1 MSFHGPDPLP
11 APEEPVSTGLF
22 RRVVVYGLCLVAL
35 GLLAW
40 RAVDL
45 QVTDG
50 DFLQG
55 QGVARHERSVK
66 MPAHRGRILDRHGQP
81 LAVSAPV
88 ESVWAIPHEL
98 RANAERLPELARAL
112 GVSLKFL
119 RKRAA
124 SGRQFVY
131 LRRHMVPEDADRV
144 TALEVG
150 GVHTLREYRRFYP
163 AGEATS
169 HLLGFTN
176 IDDAGQEGVE
186 LVFDDWLAGVP
197 GQRRVIKDRLGRVIG
212 HLGVDREPRPGR
224 DLVLSIDHRIQYLAY
239 RELKAAVRANKA
251 KSGAA
256 VVLDPHTG
264 ELLAAVNQPAF
275 NPNNRR
281 RLNPG
286 QMRNR
291 AFTDQFEPGSTMK
304 PLTILAGLTSGQYQ
318 PDTEIDTRPGW
329 YTVTGKKVQDDRNF
343 GVIDVAGVIKHSSN
357 VGASKISLS
366 LERSHVARVYQSA
379 GLGEQTGSG
388 FPGESG
394 GTLRSWRDWRPIE
407 QATMSFGY
415 GLSVTAVQLAR
426 AYAMIAS
433 DGVLRPVTLMKRD
446 AAEEA
451 EGHSVFRAGD
461 VRRVRA
467 MMEAVVGP
475 EGTGYRARVP
485 GYRVAGK
492 TGTVHKSTA
501 QGYAE
506 DRYVSVF
513 AGMAPAANP
522 RFVMVVMIDDPG
534 AGEHYGGRVAAPVFA
549 KVAAG
554 ALRILNVKPDMPVQ
568 AGPLLPPDALAD
580 ADGEASS

>member
-1 MSFHGPDPLP
+1 MSFQPPEPLP
-11 APEEPVSTGLF
+11 AADGPAPTGLF
-22 RRVVVYGLCLVAL
+22 RRVVVYAMCLLAL
-35 GLLAW
+35 GLLGW

-98 RANAERLPELARAL
+98 RSNAERLPELAKAL

-131 LRRHMVPEDADRV
+131 LRRHMVPEDAGQV
-144 TALEVG
+144 MALKVR

-186 LVFDDWLAGVP
+186 LVFDDWLAGSP

-212 HLGVDREPRPGR
+212 HLGVDEEPRPGR
-224 DLVLSIDHRIQYLAY
+224 DLNLSIDHRIQYLAY
-239 RELKAAVRANKA
+239 RELKAAVNANKA

-256 VVLDPHTG
+256 VVLDPRTG
-264 ELLAAVNQPAF
+264 EILAAVNQPAF

-281 RLNPG
+281 RLNAG

-304 PLTILAGLTSGQYQ
+304 PLTILAGLTSGRYQ
-318 PDTEIDTRPGW
+318 PDTVIDTRPGW

-366 LERSHVARVYQSA
+366 LERSHVAHVYQSA

-388 FPGESG
+388 FPGESS
-394 GTLRSWRDWRPIE
+394 GTLRTWRDWRPIE

-415 GLSVTAVQLAR
+415 GLSVTAIQLAR
-426 AYAMIAS
+426 AYAMIAA
-433 DGVLRPVTLMKRD
+433 DGVLRPVTLVKRD
-446 AAEEA
+446 RADEMN
-451 EGHSVFRAGD
+451 GQSVFRAGD

-475 EGTGYRARVP
+475 EGTGFRARVP

-522 RFVMVVMIDDPG
+522 RFVMVVMIDDPS

-568 AGPLLPPDALAD
+568 AGPLLPPAALDESDA
-580 ADGEASS
+580 EASS